1 MKPIKI
7 LLQTTIPT
15 ASDDWPITRFTL
27 LAQFL
32 REQRQGLTDTHGY
45 VRNLALW
52 LAGQAP

>member
-32 REQRQGLTDTHGY
+32 REQRQGWRTLMGTC
-45 VRNLALW
+45 VI
-52 LAGQAP
+52 